1 MALLRQYSSD
11 ILLKKYHH
19 FFLSS
24 IGFTSLLTKLINHK
38 FFYTYTKIITTCIF
52 PNGILLQIMLF
63 KNSKIR
69 INLKDYYW
77 MRIISKNYE
86 YESEVKNYLSHFDS
100 KNFVFVDLGANIG
113 YWSLFCSEL
122 PNCEKIIAVEPHPE
136 IFKNLEMNLS
146 SINKEVLLLN
156 HALILSYEKAIGFRS
171 SCNYEVLVGSCIS
184 YTNEKSL
191 LVSVSNFHHAH
202 FVSDYL
208 FTNLKKNLIIKIDI
222 EGEELNFV
230 SSLNFDLENTSLIYE
245 DHGRDYSHKTSSYLF
260 ENNWNIFHYNKHG
273 FHHVKTI
280 EDIAKFKK
288 RKDVGYNFL
297 ATKQSI
303 VPGS

>member
-1 MALLRQYSSD
+1 
-11 ILLKKYHH
+11 
-19 FFLSS
+19 
-24 IGFTSLLTKLINHK
+24 
-38 FFYTYTKIITTCIF
+38 
-52 PNGILLQIMLF
+52 
-63 KNSKIR
+63 
-69 INLKDYYW
+69 
-77 MRIISKNYE
+77 MRLISKNYE
-86 YESEVKNYLSHFDS
+86 YEPEVKRYISHFDS

-156 HALILSYEKAIGFRS
+156 HALSLSNEKTIGFS
-171 SCNYEVLVGSCIS
+171 SSNNYDDLVGSSIS